1 MNRHIL
7 FVTAIIISLNAIAT
21 STDNNSND
29 TTYKELKEFVVEG
42 QSSFITDNGMIFIPN
57 KQVKNASNDAISL
70 LRNMAIPVLQIDPLG
85 NSVKNISNSDV
96 SIFIDF
102 QPATQQEI
110 LGMRTKDVVRVE
122 YYDNPTDPRFK
133 GSRAVVNFIMKKY
146 QYGGYLKLNAGQSF
160 FIMPVT
166 IVCIQKSVINE

>member
-1 MNRHIL
+1 
-7 FVTAIIISLNAIAT
+7 
-21 STDNNSND
+21 
-29 TTYKELKEFVVEG
+29 
-42 QSSFITDNGMIFIPN
+42 MIFIPN

-96 SIFIDF
+96 NIFIDF

-160 FIMPVT
+160 FYNAGDYRLYSKISHKRMTYDISLGAKYAIDNGKRVSSLHNYHFVDDFTEKYT
-166 IVCIQKSVINE
+166 IQRISEGEGEG